1 MRQPLKVSPLL
12 QFDKV
17 SDITIAVCVAV
28 ACVLPVL
35 PVKAQAIL
43 LDVLQG
49 DLTSVDCLFLS
60 EANLDT
66 DVGHHGFWICRSN
79 SVLARDAPCRN
90 AGVDLG
96 VIVGKSRR

>member
-28 ACVLPVL
+28 ACVLSVL

-66 DVGHHGFWICRSN
+66 DVGHNGF
-79 SVLARDAPCRN
+79 
-90 AGVDLG
+90 
-96 VIVGKSRR
+96 